1 MRANMG
7 SAETLDAYIRRRL
20 RPYLEHAS
28 QGAVAA
34 SAGIRQQQVSDY
46 KTGQWK
52 NPPLDVLDR
61 LARAF
66 GFTLAGLLAE
76 MPTTDERPAWQRRLY
91 AAVASIATEAD
102 AEPVLWVTR
111 RLGDAPTDGA
121 SASPRRAGQT
131 APTAPVTRKRRATT
145 T

>member
-1 MRANMG
+1 MRADMG

-20 RPYLEHAS
+20 RPYLESAS

-61 LARAF
+61 LARVF
-66 GFTLAGLLAE
+66 GLTLAGLLAE
-76 MPTTDERPAWQRRLY
+76 QPAADERPAWQRRLY

-111 RLGDAPTDGA
+111 RLAADPADDA
-121 SASPRRAGQT
+121 SASPRRAGRT
-131 APTAPVTRKRRATT
+131 APTAPTTRKRRAATT
-145 T
+145 

>member
-1 MRANMG
+1 MRADMG
-7 SAETLDAYIRRRL
+7 SADTLDAYIRRRL
-20 RPYLEHAS
+20 RPYLEGAS
-28 QGAVAA
+28 QSAVAA

-61 LARAF
+61 LARVF

-76 MPTTDERPAWQRRLY
+76 IPGVDERPPWQRRLY

-111 RLGDAPTDGA
+111 RLGAAPTDGA
-121 SASPRRAGQT
+121 STAPRRAGRT
-131 APTAPVTRKRRATT
+131 APTEPATRTRRTRTT
-145 T
+145 